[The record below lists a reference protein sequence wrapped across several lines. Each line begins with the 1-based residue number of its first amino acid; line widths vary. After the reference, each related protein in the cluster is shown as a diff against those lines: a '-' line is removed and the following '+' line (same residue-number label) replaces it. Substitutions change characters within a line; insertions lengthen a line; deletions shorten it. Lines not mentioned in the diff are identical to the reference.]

1 VPVVAAT
8 GLVREFL
15 DGLTVAPAGND
26 TFSATTPEWH
36 GTEVLFG
43 GVIVGQATSAA
54 VQTVDDDR
62 LLHSIHGHFLRPVRV
77 GSPTELCVER
87 VRDGRT
93 FTTRRVDLRQ
103 EGKLAFTL
111 MASFHTGG
119 DYPPYSEPM
128 DPSVPDPESIPVDE
142 NEWEGPFDFRE
153 VGATEPGADGYRAS
167 TMRQWFRLASV
178 GPDAPLANAVV
189 LAYATD
195 MTRTSGRPHRLEGDV
210 AGMISLDHVVWFHR
224 PVRADE
230 WLLFDVHALVS
241 AGGRT
246 TIRGTMRTRDGEL
259 ALSMAQEMV
268 ILIS

>member
-1 VPVVAAT
+1 MAASD
-8 GLVREFL
+8 LVQDFL

-26 TFSATTPEWH
+26 TFTGTTPEWH
-36 GTEVLFG
+36 GPEVLFG
-43 GVIVGQATSAA
+43 GVIVGQATSAV

-77 GSPTELCVER
+77 GTPTELRVER

-93 FTTRRVDLRQ
+93 FTTRRVDLLQ
-103 EGKLAFTL
+103 EGKLTFTL

-119 DYPPYSEPM
+119 DGVPYEEPM
-128 DPSVPDPESIPVDE
+128 PGAVPQPDSLPVDD
-142 NEWEGPFDFRE
+142 NEWEGPFEFRE
-153 VGATEPGADGYRAS
+153 VGATESGEGGYRAS
-167 TMRQWFRLASV
+167 TMRQWFRLASP

-210 AGMISLDHVVWFHR
+210 AGMISLDHAVWFHR

-241 AGGRT
+241 TAGRT
-246 TIRGTMRTRDGEL
+246 LIRGTMRTRDGEL
-259 ALSMAQEMV
+259 AVSMAQEMV
-268 ILIS
+268 ILIP